1 MKKILLFSFL
11 ILIGISSCT
20 DKILD
25 EIDTNPN
32 RVNDAPLKTLLPQ
45 VEVSLVTRVFGSDAA
60 IQTYY
65 ATEQN
70 TFVLGGNA
78 LEGGGFGGAIWT
90 NAYLIINDLNIIK
103 QKSVEVEAWTYAG
116 IADVLKAF
124 NLSALVDMF
133 GDIPYSQ
140 AFKSEFVNPTFDSQE
155 SIYPEIQKIL
165 DEAIVNLGK
174 NSGPFAPTN
183 DDMFFNGNKSL
194 WIKTAYGLKARLYN
208 RMSNVD
214 ALGSANNALSALSKS
229 FVSDTEN
236 FTFTNFA
243 NTIQND
249 NPIVGTHID
258 QPGSCIG
265 NGIYN
270 IMASYSPTGNV
281 EDDPRAKIWFTRVG
295 GKIIAAPNGKA
306 LPDFGEP
313 RLDGAKYSKPEI
325 FKWRTAPMPILTF
338 IELKF
343 IEAEAQFRLNKKA
356 EANTAYET
364 AVSLALK
371 HASNFNPAVALT
383 AVQMDAYKALPKVF
397 PGASN
402 LTLKDIISQK
412 YIFFYQFQS
421 LETYNDIRRTELN
434 TVTDPT
440 GRPNRSIYPNSEK
453 DRNTSTPANIDQY
466 SIFEAS
472 TKLFWAKK

>member
-1 MKKILLFSFL
+1 MKKIFIYILLL
-11 ILIGISSCT
+11 IVATSSCT

-45 VEVSLVTRVFGSDAA
+45 VEVSLVCEIVGGGAGL
-60 IQTYY
+60 QTFY

-78 LEGGGFGGAIWT
+78 IESGEFGGAAWSSG
-90 NAYLIINDLNIIK
+90 YLAINNLNILK
-103 QKSVEVEAWTYAG
+103 QKALDSEAWTYAG

-124 NLSALVDMF
+124 NLSILTDLF

-140 AFKSEFVNPTFDSQE
+140 AFKSEFINPSFDSAE
-155 SIYPEIQKIL
+155 SIYAETQEIL
-165 DEAIVNLGK
+165 DEAIVNLQK
-174 NSGPFAPTN
+174 ESGPIAPKA
-183 DDMFFNGNKSL
+183 DDMIFNGDKNM

-208 RMSNVD
+208 RMSNID
-214 ALGSANNALSALSKS
+214 PTGSANNALGAIAKS
-229 FVSDTEN
+229 FVSENEN
-236 FTFTNFA
+236 FIFLKFA
-243 NTIQND
+243 DVNTND
-249 NPIVGTHID
+249 NPVAHTHIS

-270 IMASYSPTGNV
+270 TMASFSPTGTI
-281 EDDPRAKIWFTRVG
+281 EDDPRANIWFTRVK
-295 GKIIAAPNGKA
+295 GKIIAAPNGTA
-306 LPDFGEP
+306 DPDFGEP

-325 FKWRTAPMPILTF
+325 FKIRTAPLPLLTF
-338 IELKF
+338 VELKF
-343 IEAEAQFRLNKKA
+343 IEAEAQLRLGKKP

-364 AVSLALK
+364 AVSSALK
-371 HASNFNPAVALT
+371 HASAFKPSVALT
-383 AVQMDAYKALPKVF
+383 TIQMDAYKALPKVF
-397 PGASN
+397 PGVAN
-402 LTLKDIISQK
+402 LTLKEIISQK

-421 LETYNDIRRTELN
+421 LETYNDIRRTEMIP
-434 TVTDPT
+434 VTDPT
-440 GRPNRSIYPNSEK
+440 GRANRSVYPDSEK
-453 DRNTSTPANIDQY
+453 TRNTSTPANIDRY

>member
-1 MKKILLFSFL
+1 MKKILLYSFL

-45 VEVSLVTRVFGSDAA
+45 VEVSLVTEVYGGSAGVN
-60 IQTYY
+60 TFY

-78 LEGGGFGGAIWT
+78 LEGGDFGGGAWS
-90 NAYLIINDLNIIK
+90 NAYLAINDLNIIK
-103 QKSVEVEAWTYAG
+103 QKSIDSEAWTYAG

-124 NLSALVDMF
+124 NLSVLVDMF
-133 GDIPYSQ
+133 GDIPYSE
-140 AFKSEFVNPTFDSQE
+140 AFQSEFVNPAFDPAE
-155 SIYPEIQKIL
+155 SIYPEIHSIL
-165 DEAIVNLGK
+165 DEAITNLEK
-174 NSGPFAPTN
+174 ASGIITPAK
-183 DDMFFNGNKSL
+183 DDMFFNGDKSM

-208 RMSNVD
+208 RMSNID
-214 ALGSANNALSALSKS
+214 PQGSANNALSALSKS
-229 FVSDTEN
+229 YTNENEN
-236 FTFTNFA
+236 FTFTKFA
-243 NTIQND
+243 NTTQND
-249 NPIVGTHID
+249 NPISGTHNE

-270 IMASYSPTGNV
+270 TMASYSPTGNV
-281 EDDPRAKIWFTRVG
+281 EDDPRANIWFTRVG
-295 GKIIAAPNGKA
+295 GNIIAAPNGTA

-343 IEAEAQFRLNKKA
+343 IEAEAQFRLNKKT
-356 EANTAYET
+356 EANAAYET

-371 HASNFNPAVALT
+371 HAADFNPSVALSV
-383 AVQMDAYKALPKVF
+383 AQMDAYKALPKVY
-397 PGASN
+397 PGSVN
-402 LTLKDIISQK
+402 LALKDIIFQK

-421 LETYNDIRRTELN
+421 LETYNDIRRTELIPI
-434 TVTDPT
+434 TDPT

-466 SIFEAS
+466 SVFEPS
-472 TKLFWAKK
+472 TKLFWAK

>member
-1 MKKILLFSFL
+1 MKNKVIYILSLLLVFV
-11 ILIGISSCT
+11 SCT

-25 EIDTNPN
+25 EIDSNPN

-45 VEVSLVTRVFGSDAA
+45 VEVSLVTEVYGGGAG
-60 IQTYY
+60 INTYY

-90 NAYLIINDLNIIK
+90 SAYLAINDLNNIK
-103 QKSVEVEAWTYAG
+103 QKSVDIEAWTYAG

-124 NLSALVDMF
+124 NLSVLVDMF
-133 GDIPYSQ
+133 GDIPYSE
-140 AFKSEFVNPTFDSQE
+140 AFQGQFVNPAFDKAE
-155 SIYPEIQKIL
+155 SIYPEIHKIL
-165 DEAIVNLGK
+165 DEAIANLEK
-174 NSGPFAPTN
+174 PSGLIKPTT
-183 DDMFFNGNKSL
+183 DDMIFNGNNSM

-214 ALGSANNALSALSKS
+214 AQGSANDALSALSKS
-229 FVSDTEN
+229 FANENEN
-236 FTFTNFA
+236 FTFTKFA
-243 NTIQND
+243 NTTQND
-249 NPIVGTHID
+249 NPISGTHND

-270 IMASYSPTGNV
+270 TMASYSPTGKV
-281 EDDPRAKIWFTRVG
+281 EDDPRANIWFTRVG
-295 GKIIAAPNGKA
+295 GIIKAAPNGTA

-325 FKWRTAPMPILTF
+325 FKFRTAPLPILTF

-343 IEAEAQFRLNKKA
+343 IEAEVQLRLSKKT

-371 HASNFNPAVALT
+371 HASDFNPSVALT
-383 AVQMDAYKALPKVF
+383 TTKIDAYKALPKVL
-397 PGASN
+397 PGAAN
-402 LTLKDIISQK
+402 LILKDIISQK

-421 LETYNDIRRTELN
+421 IETYNDLRRTELIPI
-434 TVTDPT
+434 TDPT

-453 DRNTSTPANIDQY
+453 DRNTSAPANIDQY
-466 SIFEAS
+466 SVFEAS

>member
-45 VEVSLVTRVFGSDAA
+45 VEVSLVTRIFGSDAA

-78 LEGGGFGGAIWT
+78 LEGGGFGGVIWS

-103 QKSVEVEAWTYAG
+103 QKSTAVEAWTYAG

-124 NLSALVDMF
+124 CLSALVDMF
-133 GDIPYSQ
+133 GDIPYTQ
-140 AFKSEFVNPTFDSQE
+140 AFKSEFVNPSFDSAE
-155 SIYPEIQKIL
+155 SIYPEIQNIL
-165 DEAIVNLGK
+165 DEAIANLEK
-174 NSGPFAPTN
+174 TSGSIAPTT
-183 DDMFFNGNKSL
+183 DDMFFNGNKSM
-194 WIKTAYGLKARLYN
+194 WAKTAYGLKARLFN

-214 ALGSANNALSALSKS
+214 PQGSANNALSALSKS

-236 FTFTNFA
+236 FTFTKFA
-243 NTIQND
+243 NTTQNG
-249 NPIVGTHID
+249 NPISNTHNS

-270 IMASYSPTGNV
+270 TMASYSPTGNV
-281 EDDPRAKIWFTRVG
+281 EDDPRAKIWFTRIG
-295 GKIIAAPNGKA
+295 GKIIAAPNGTA

-313 RLDGAKYSKPEI
+313 RLDGARYSKPEI

-343 IEAEAQFRLNKKA
+343 IEAEAQFRLNKKT

-364 AVSLALK
+364 AVSYALN
-371 HASNFNPAVALT
+371 HASSFNPAVALT
-383 AVQMDAYKALPKVF
+383 AAQMNAYKALPKVYA
-397 PGASN
+397 GAAN

-421 LETYNDIRRTELN
+421 IETYNDIRRTGLIPI
-434 TVTDPT
+434 TDPT
-440 GRPNRSIYPNSEK
+440 GRPNRSIYPGSEK
-453 DRNTSTPANIDQY
+453 DRNTSTPTNIDQY

-472 TKLFWAKK
+472 TKLFWAK